1 MRLLRVDKSGHD
13 SPVKFFLTRFFFG
26 TIYRGKGSAELQDV
40 DPAHGFCSREGRRS
54 MAAKKKAKPK
64 AKKKK

>member
-1 MRLLRVDKSGHD
+1 MRLCRVGKLDHD
-13 SPVKFFLTRFFFG
+13 FPARFFLTRFLFG